1 MVEQPATQ
9 VIHGAPGEQD
19 GYHVLDL
26 LAMLACHKKL
36 VIGVPLLT
44 GALALGASMLMTP
57 IFTSTAKIMP
67 PQQQQNSGVA
77 AMLGQLGGLAGAAG
91 LGGAKNTADMY
102 VGMMESRT
110 TADALIARFK
120 LKERYEKTTMD
131 DTRGALKKATAFA
144 TGKTDGMISISASDP
159 DPKFAAEL
167 ANAYVEELIR
177 LTQLFALTEA
187 SQRRMFF
194 EKQLE
199 ATRDQLADAEVA
211 LRTTQEKTGMI
222 LPAGQ
227 LQAIISTVAQLKGTI
242 AAKEVEMSAVRTF
255 ATAQNPQYVRL
266 QQELRSLQAQLAKME
281 NNQAGRSG
289 DFMVPTGKIPEI
301 GVQYVR
307 SARNVKYYETIF
319 ELLARQFELAK
330 IDEAK
335 DSSMIQVLDK
345 AIAPERKSKPSK
357 ALITLAGLFVGAVL
371 GVLLAFMR
379 ESYLRSRTDER
390 TRHRWDRLAASFRL
404 TKA

>member
-1 MVEQPATQ
+1 MVEQSVTHASHDPLRE
-9 VIHGAPGEQD
+9 PE

-26 LAMLACHKKL
+26 LAVLARHKKL

-44 GALALGASMLMTP
+44 GILALGASMLMTP
-57 IFTSTAKIMP
+57 MFTSTAKVMP
-67 PQQQQNSGVA
+67 PQQQQSSGVA

-91 LGGAKNTADMY
+91 LGGAKNTSDIY
-102 VGMMESRT
+102 VGMMESRSM
-110 TADALIARFK
+110 ADALIVRFK
-120 LKERYEKTTMD
+120 LKERYNKVTMD
-131 DTRGALKKATAFA
+131 DTRGELKKASTFS
-144 TGKTDGMISISASDP
+144 TGKTDGMINISASDP

-177 LTQLFALTEA
+177 LTQSFALTEA

-199 ATRDQLADAEVA
+199 ATRDKLADAEVA
-211 LRTTQEKTGMI
+211 LRTTQETTGMV

-242 AAKEVEMSAVRTF
+242 AAKEVEMSAMRTF
-255 ATAQNPQYVRL
+255 ATAQNPDYVRIG
-266 QQELRSLQAQLAKME
+266 QELRSLQGQLAKME
-281 NNQAGRSG
+281 SNQASRGG
-289 DFMVPTGKIPEI
+289 DFMVPTGKIPAI
-301 GVQYVR
+301 GVEYVR

-319 ELLARQFELAK
+319 ELLAKQFELAK

-335 DSSMIQVLDK
+335 DSPMIQVLDR
-345 AIAPERKSKPSK
+345 AIAAERKSKPSR
-357 ALITLAGLFVGAVL
+357 ALITLVGAFVGAVL

-379 ESYLRSRTDER
+379 ESYDRSRSDAR
-390 TRHRWDRLAASFRL
+390 TRQRWDTLAASFRSP
-404 TKA
+404 KA